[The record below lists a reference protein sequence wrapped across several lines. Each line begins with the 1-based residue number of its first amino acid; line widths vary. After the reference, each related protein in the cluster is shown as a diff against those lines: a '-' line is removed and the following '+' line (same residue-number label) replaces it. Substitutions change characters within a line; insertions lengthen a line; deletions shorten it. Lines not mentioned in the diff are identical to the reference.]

1 MKKIVSIIVI
11 IVSFLGVG
19 VGCFFLGKV
28 VFDKEDNV
36 VVENDGPSV
45 YLGKNNEYVY
55 YDEAKKVELG
65 EAFVNKIL
73 YFRTVGPDA
82 VTREE
87 FFANSNYSLSFVG
100 SYYAD
105 AEGDQT
111 TVTKKD
117 FILKNVKDLFN
128 VEIDSIGEVKS
139 INVTNGYSFGDMS
152 CISEY
157 CYIFAAAGGEM
168 YGPEYVNTVINQ
180 ETVDGNTVYTVKE
193 FYMGYGENGK
203 RDIFVKKD
211 GELLLASSEISEY
224 EELVK
229 VVSADKLNT
238 YKFTFDKDGKF
249 VSCVKVK

>member
-1 MKKIVSIIVI
+1 MKKLVSVIVI
-11 IVSFLGVG
+11 IVLFLGVG

-28 VFDKEDNV
+28 AFDKEDNV
-36 VVENDGPSV
+36 VAKNNVSSV

-73 YFRTVGPDA
+73 NFRAVGPDA

-128 VEIDSIGEVKS
+128 VEIDSIEEVKS
-139 INVTNGYSFGDMS
+139 INITNGYSFGDMS

-157 CYIFAAAGGEM
+157 CYIFAGAGGEM